1 MELPLATALAALV
14 SVSFGLILG
23 ATAQRLFGRGKAAR
37 SVAQAPSESLD
48 EDLAR
53 FRDVLELGYDW
64 LWETDEQHRLTYLSS
79 RFAEITGH
87 SPDSLI
93 GRSRFELTNADMS
106 DPFWAS
112 HKATLDHRDAFAN
125 TVYSIVANGQ
135 TRWFRISGR
144 PRFDMAGQFVGYRGL
159 GTDVTKEML
168 AEQKSEQSLQQ
179 LQRAIDAISHG
190 VALFDAKDRLL
201 AVNAAYRT
209 MHPRIAD
216 SAKPGVHFHELVRVG
231 AATGLFKNAEGLPI
245 DEIVAQRLA
254 RRAETTAFEQDY
266 ADGRILQ
273 TRETRLA
280 SGESLLQ
287 WVDVTSFRRRE
298 RALSLLIEAGTSGR
312 DVIETAAEAL
322 AVALGYRWGGVTQRL
337 DEDRARVLAMW
348 DGQIVQRDFDYS
360 LAGTPCAEVYKT
372 GICYYPTNVVEH
384 FPGDQLLKDLGAQA
398 FVGRILRADDGAI
411 RGHILAFNDAPDSE
425 RPRENDLIALIADW
439 VSMQLKWRE
448 TAQALAESEA
458 RFRDLVEIDTDWYWE
473 LDQELRFTFL
483 SEETREVT
491 SQPVSEVLGRT
502 PWDAMRGESASTEWA
517 PIVENLRARRAFREA
532 HLSVERPDG
541 SVRHLRLSARP
552 LFDVDGNFSGYR
564 GVAAD
569 ETAQVEAQ
577 QDREESSQIL
587 SAIVDNMPEG
597 VSIVDGD
604 LRILRYNKRFLEML
618 DLPESVLRRSLFED
632 VIRYNAERGD
642 YGSGDIEEMVRERV
656 ALALNF
662 EPHRFVR
669 VRPNNT
675 AIEVRGNPLPGGGFV
690 TTYADVTEHQ
700 RVQTALQDSEARY
713 RLISELTS
721 DFLYSYRIDPDGRS
735 EAEWFAGSLPEG
747 FAMPDSNGSQVTSW
761 YELIHPDDHSLLRQ
775 RRQRLEAGELSI
787 DELRLVNR
795 DGSVRWFRSVA
806 RPERDPNSGRLIRI
820 LGAAQDITER
830 KRAELALRAAKE
842 SAEIAN
848 RTKSEFLAN
857 MSHELRTPLNA
868 IIGFSEI
875 MKHEVMGPL
884 GGGRYRAYAEDIWDS
899 GTHLL
904 NIINDILDVSK
915 AEAGML
921 DLVEEE
927 IRLAEIA
934 EAAHRLV
941 QQRAESSGVKIEI
954 SLPHAMPSIW
964 ADPRRMKQILLNLLS
979 NAVKFT
985 PWGKQVSLRAN
996 IDSAGDLIIEVSD
1009 QGIGISEDDLE
1020 RVLEPFT
1027 QADSS
1032 LSRRHEGT
1040 GLGLPLTRALVEMH
1054 GGQLTLTSVESQG
1067 TIAKVTLPS
1076 ERLITTKRPQMAGV
1090 DAD

>member
-1 MELPLATALAALV
+1 MELSLATALAALV
-14 SVSFGLILG
+14 AVSLGLVLG
-23 ATAQRLFGRGKAAR
+23 VSLQRLFDAAKATR
-37 SVAQAPSESLD
+37 SAPPAASFDLN

-93 GRSRFELTNADMS
+93 GRSRFELTKADMS
-106 DPFWAS
+106 DPFWAA
-112 HKATLDHRDAFAN
+112 HKATLDRRDAFAN
-125 TVYSIVANGQ
+125 TVYAITVGKM
-135 TRWFRISGR
+135 TRWLRISGR
-144 PRFDMAGQFVGYRGL
+144 PRFDAAGRFVGYRGL
-159 GTDVTKEML
+159 GTDVTKEVL

-190 VALFDAKDRLL
+190 VALFDVNDRLL
-201 AVNAAYRT
+201 AVNAAYRI
-209 MHPRIAD
+209 MHPGVAE
-216 SAKPGVHFHELVRVG
+216 SAKPGVHFHELVRAG
-231 AATGLFKNAEGLPI
+231 AKTGLFKNI
-245 DEIVAQRLA
+245 DGRSIEEIVAQRLA
-254 RRAETTAFEQDY
+254 RRAETATFEQDY

-273 TRETRLA
+273 TSETRLA

-287 WVDVTSFRRRE
+287 WVDVTNFRRRE
-298 RALSLLIEAGTSGR
+298 RALSLLIEAGASRR

-337 DEDRARVLAMW
+337 DRDRARILAMW
-348 DGQIVQRDFDYS
+348 DGQIVQRDFDYC
-360 LAGTPCAEVYKT
+360 LAGTPCNEVYQSGT
-372 GICYYPTNVVEH
+372 CYYPAGVAEH
-384 FPGDQLLKDLGAQA
+384 FPDDVLLRDLGAQA

-411 RGHILAFNDAPDSE
+411 RGHILAFNDMPDSE
-425 RPRENDLIALIADW
+425 RPPDDDLIALITNW

-448 TAQALAESEA
+448 TAQALARSEA

-473 LDQELRFTFL
+473 LDRDLRFTFL
-483 SEETREVT
+483 SEETREIT
-491 SQPVSEVLGRT
+491 SRPASEVLGHR
-502 PWDAMRGESASTEWA
+502 PWDAMDADPGSAEWK
-517 PIVENLRARRAFREA
+517 PIVENLRAKRAFREA
-532 HLSVERPDG
+532 HLSVERSDG

-552 LFDVDGNFSGYR
+552 LFDTDGNFTGYR

-569 ETAQVEAQ
+569 ETAQIEAQ

-597 VSIVDGD
+597 VTIVDGD

-618 DLPESVLRRSLFED
+618 DLPAKVLQRNLFED

-642 YGSGDIEEMVRERV
+642 YGAGDVEQMVRERID
-656 ALALNF
+656 LALNF

-669 VRPNNT
+669 VRPNDT

-721 DFLYSYRIDPDGRS
+721 DFLYSYRVDADGRS
-735 EAEWFAGSLPEG
+735 EAEWFAGSLPDG
-747 FAMPDSNGSQVTSW
+747 FAMPDGNGNQVTSW
-761 YELIHPDDHSLLRQ
+761 YELIHPDDHALLRQ
-775 RRQRLEAGELSI
+775 RRQRLQTGELSI

-806 RPERDPNSGRLIRI
+806 RPERDPSSGRLIRI

-884 GGGRYRAYAEDIWDS
+884 GGRRYRSYAEDIWDS

-921 DLVEEE
+921 DLMEEDV
-927 IRLAEIA
+927 RLAEIA

-941 QQRAESSGVKIEI
+941 RQRAESSGVKIEM
-954 SLPHAMPSIW
+954 SLPQQMPSIW

-985 PWGKQVSLRAN
+985 PWGKQVSLSAN
-996 IDSAGDLIIEVSD
+996 IDSAGHLVIEVSD

-1054 GGQLTLTSVESQG
+1054 GGRLTLTSIESQG
-1067 TIAKVTLPS
+1067 TVAKVTLPS
-1076 ERLITTKRPQMAGV
+1076 ERLITSRHTELASAE
-1090 DAD
+1090 AD